1 MGADRSDVGSGWR
14 SAVGD
19 TSQDQTQ
26 KAALLRLLDLQT
38 AAELTSLSVSSLRR
52 AIRLR
57 RLACHHVG
65 RCVRVSEADLSE
77 FLTRCRRK
85 ARP

>member
-1 MGADRSDVGSGWR
+1 MGDAP
-14 SAVGD
+14 
-19 TSQDQTQ
+19 QDQTQ
-26 KAALLRLLDLQT
+26 DAASLRLLDLRT

-57 RLACHHVG
+57 RLACHHIG
-65 RCVRVSEADLSE
+65 RAVRVSEADLQA
-77 FLTRCRRK
+77 FLARCRRK